1 MGALVGTVRD
11 TEMARPTSSI
21 ALAFLGLWTFVL
33 TLATV
38 ALAAW
43 VLRRPSTV
51 PQIAE
56 IPPAESAEVTPPPEP
71 REIAAR
77 GDLAA
82 SESTTIEIFRQ
93 AAPSVV
99 YITKLAV
106 RADPF
111 RRNLFTIPQGAGS
124 GFVWDDDGH
133 VVTNYHV
140 VQGGDAARVTLS
152 DQSVW
157 EGRPVGFYADADIA
171 VLKIQAPPRLLT
183 PIQVGTSEGLHVG
196 QDVFAIGNPFG
207 LDHTLSTGVVSGLG
221 REIPSIG
228 GRPIQGAI
236 QTDAAINPGNSG
248 GPLLDSAG
256 RLIGVNTQIYSPSGA
271 SAGVGFAVPVD
282 TVHRV
287 VTQLIE
293 HGRVVRPGLGIRI
306 DEGGV
311 AARLGIEGAMVL
323 GVVEGSGA
331 ERAGLR
337 PARQDPR
344 SGRVIVGDVVTA
356 IDGDRVRTV
365 RDLFRILDT
374 KNVGDNVRVEIR
386 RGERALTVQITLIGL
401 NG

>member
-1 MGALVGTVRD
+1 MPRSV
-11 TEMARPTSSI
+11 SSV
-21 ALAFLGLWTFVL
+21 AVVFLGVWTFLL

-38 ALAAW
+38 VLATW
-43 VLRRPSTV
+43 VLRAPQPNGRAPSREPSTG
-51 PQIAE
+51 PAS
-56 IPPAESAEVTPPPEP
+56 PPSEP

-77 GDLAA
+77 GDLADVEA
-82 SESTTIEIFRQ
+82 TTIEIFRQ

-106 RADPF
+106 RTDPF
-111 RRNLFTIPQGAGS
+111 RRNLFTIPQGTGS
-124 GFVWDDDGH
+124 GFVWDDQGH
-133 VVTNYHV
+133 IVTNYHV
-140 VQGGDAARVTLS
+140 VRGGDAARVTLS

-157 EGRPVGFYADADIA
+157 SGRLVGYYADADLA
-171 VLKIQAPPRLLT
+171 VLKVEAPSEFLT
-183 PIQVGTSEGLHVG
+183 AIQVGTSDGLVVG
-196 QDVFAIGNPFG
+196 QNVYAIGNPFG

-271 SAGVGFAVPVD
+271 SAGVGFAIPVD

-287 VTQLIE
+287 VTQLIQY
-293 HGRVVRPGLGIRI
+293 GRVIRPGLGIRI
-306 DEGGV
+306 DEGGL

-331 ERAGLR
+331 AQVGLR

-344 SGRVIVGDVVTA
+344 TGQVIVGDVVTA
-356 IDGDRVRTV
+356 IDGEKVATV

-374 KNVGDNVRVEIR
+374 KNVGDEVEVTVQ
-386 RGERALTVQITLIGL
+386 RGDRTLTVRLTLMGL

>member
-1 MGALVGTVRD
+1 
-11 TEMARPTSSI
+11 MARPTSSI
-21 ALAFLGLWTFVL
+21 ALILLSLWTFVL
-33 TLATV
+33 TLVLV
-38 ALAAW
+38 AMAAFIF
-43 VLRRPSTV
+43 RRPSVLTSTDEA
-51 PQIAE
+51 AE
-56 IPPAESAEVTPPPEP
+56 AIVTPAIPAPPDTPLSSEP

-77 GDLAA
+77 GDLAE
-82 SESTTIEIFRQ
+82 SEATTIEIFRR

-106 RADPF
+106 RSDPF

-124 GFVWDDDGH
+124 GFVWDDQGH

-171 VLKIQAPPRLLT
+171 VLKIQAPSQLLT

-196 QDVFAIGNPFG
+196 QSVFAIGNPFG

-271 SAGVGFAVPVD
+271 SAGVGFAVPAD

-287 VTQLIE
+287 VTQLIQ

-306 DEGGV
+306 DEGGL

-331 ERAGLR
+331 ARAGLR
-337 PARQDPR
+337 PARHDPR
-344 SGRVIVGDVVTA
+344 TGRVIVGDVVTS
-356 IDGDRVRTV
+356 IDGERVSTV

-374 KNVGDNVRVEIR
+374 KSVGDEVETEIK
-386 RGERALTVQITLIGL
+386 RGERTMTVHITLIGL
-401 NG
+401 DG